1 MGKFIVILKLIP
13 QTFNNGLIH
22 VFVFTHKLTSV
33 SQKEQK
39 ENKQIYISHL
49 RLIHLHD
56 LYLAHSFNVA
66 DIQQEHVY
74 RRQPHKGRSIMGG

>member
-22 VFVFTHKLTSV
+22 VFVFIHKSTSA

-39 ENKQIYISHL
+39 EIKQIYISHH
-49 RLIHLHD
+49 RHVKS
-56 LYLAHSFNVA
+56 YSHS
-66 DIQQEHVY
+66 I
-74 RRQPHKGRSIMGG
+74 